1 MHTHTVPPPAPV
13 PGSRVTPQYDGAGL
27 SLERGRGRAQSG
39 MGPGQSETDAAMTP
53 ASTICAAPLQVRLL
67 PPACQHQSLLGASTA
82 GIKKVTILI
91 PGLPVP
97 SLATR

>member
-1 MHTHTVPPPAPV
+1 MTGRGGVWR
-13 PGSRVTPQYDGAGL
+13 GGGAG
-27 SLERGRGRAQSG
+27 SGTGGGAQSG
-39 MGPGQSETDAAMTP
+39 TGPGQSETDAAMTP
-53 ASTICAAPLQVRLL
+53 ASTICAALVQVRLV